1 MKKIIFSLIT
11 VLSFSSFATELK
23 LEDLVKQVSEKNYLV
38 YENALKVY
46 QSKTDIERV
55 RGELLPKL
63 NIWNIAKALIDPL
76 SLVDNISDIAPFLV
90 PANWFRLEEV
100 KLLYLS
106 EKEGYRALWGNEL
119 HSAKSLFL
127 HAAFDI
133 QLLEHIKESINE
145 LNDIHLIVKTREM
158 LGGAPPG
165 TARDIEI
172 RILGL
177 KEDEKN
183 LGQLVNEEL
192 IALTYALGLPSDVV
206 ELAEFALPDIKSLK
220 PLDYNKYEFRLLA
233 NSPERRQF
241 EHFFSVLKQIKKE
254 IQYSFMGGS
263 NISRGVSG
271 GIFDSLP
278 TSGALSFGNGPA
290 MKIIDAQKEIMLVQ
304 RTGIEETLKRQL
316 KNLVYL
322 FNSDIS
328 FFDNFS
334 RRLDLTKESKT
345 HLLRRIKLGEDVS
358 MIELAE
364 ASKNQ
369 IQAETSIFA
378 VQFRVMASLD
388 RLDRLVFQ
396 NDYSLQPPLI
406 DSLKGDKP

>member
-1 MKKIIFSLIT
+1 MKPIICLLIF
-11 VLSFSSFATELK
+11 LCSFQSKATELK

-46 QSKTDIERV
+46 QSRTDIDRV
-55 RGELLPKL
+55 RGEMLPKL
-63 NIWNIAKALIDPL
+63 NIWTIANALIDPL
-76 SLVDNISDIAPFLV
+76 SLVGSISDIAPFLV

-119 HSAKSLFL
+119 HSAKTLFL
-127 HAAFDI
+127 QTSFDT
-133 QLLEHIKESINE
+133 QLLEHIKNSIVE
-145 LNDIHLIVKTREM
+145 LKEIHLIVKTREM
-158 LGGAPPG
+158 LGGAEPG

-183 LGQLVNEEL
+183 LSQLVSEEL
-192 IALTYALGLPSDVV
+192 NALTYALGMPADTIQLSHITP
-206 ELAEFALPDIKSLK
+206 PDIKALN

-263 NISRGVSG
+263 SISRGVAG
-271 GIFDSLP
+271 GIFDALP

-322 FNSDIS
+322 FNADVS
-328 FFDNFS
+328 FFDNFN
-334 RRLDLTKESKT
+334 RRLELTKESKT
-345 HLLRRIKLGEDVS
+345 QLLRRIKLGEDVS
-358 MIELAE
+358 MVALAD

-369 IQAETSIFA
+369 IQAETSIYA
-378 VQFRVMASLD
+378 VQFRVMSSLD
-388 RLDRLVFQ
+388 RLDRLIFQ
-396 NDYSLQPPLI
+396 NDYALRPPLI
-406 DSLKGDKP
+406 DSLKGEKP